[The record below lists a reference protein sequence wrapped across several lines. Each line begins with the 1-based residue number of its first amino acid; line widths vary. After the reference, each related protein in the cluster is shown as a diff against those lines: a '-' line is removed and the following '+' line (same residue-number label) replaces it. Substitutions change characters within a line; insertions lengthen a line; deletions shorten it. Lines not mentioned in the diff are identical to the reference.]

1 MLHVALGVAAGM
13 AHAKETGQCCGGA
26 IDIPKV
32 RIFQKYLIFTPMND
46 TTVRLFMYPQ
56 VVKKGDWRCYL
67 CGGPTTL
74 RSNNSMALSCQGDV
88 NGRMKGSGQQFI
100 VVTFKLIH
108 GKDSKP

>member
-13 AHAKETGQCCGGA
+13 AHAKGTGQCCGGG

-32 RIFQKYLIFTPMND
+32 RIFQNCLIFTPMND

-67 CGGPTTL
+67 CGGPTCYT
-74 RSNNSMALSCQGDV
+74 SEQQQHGSFLSRTQDGIQLETV
-88 NGRMKGSGQQFI
+88 GI
-100 VVTFKLIH
+100 VSCECEGT
-108 GKDSKP
+108 